1 MRKTRFYV
9 RMNAEECRLALD
21 TLLRFRNK
29 SLAQGIDTEDID
41 RLIRKL
47 QKRRWF

>member
-1 MRKTRFYV
+1 MRKSRFYV
-9 RMNAEECRLALD
+9 RMNAEERRLALD

-29 SLAQGIDTEDID
+29 ALGQGIDTVDID
-41 RLIRKL
+41 QLIHKL